1 MSRFAKLFA
10 AVYFLICSAV
20 VLSASLTPSGAGPVA
35 VFAKP
40 WGKSAVEV
48 IAATEAPVIFVRNG
62 TWIALTEST
71 DTELVSRLY
80 DAGAGFVA
88 SSAVAMACARL
99 SGLSLEKNS

>member
-1 MSRFAKLFA
+1 MSRFAKGFA
-10 AVYFLICSAV
+10 AVYFLMCSAV
-20 VLSASLTPSGAGPVA
+20 VLSGSLMPSGAGPVA

-48 IAATEAPVIFVRNG
+48 IAAAEAPVIFVRDG
-62 TWIALTEST
+62 SWIALTDAT

-80 DAGAGFVA
+80 QAGAGFVA

-99 SGLSLEKNS
+99 AGLSLEKNS